1 MAAFF
6 GNNTTTNN
14 TTKTQEIDKM
24 SSGTTNIGKGAT
36 LSGNVETFGN
46 VRIDGKLMGD
56 IHSKSKVA
64 TGNESLVEGS
74 VYAQNAEI
82 EGEIRGK
89 LEIVELLV
97 LKSTAV
103 INGDIVAGKIVVE
116 SGALFNGACQMG
128 DVAKINKDK
137 EEKGKQTTLIT
148 PNNVIKPNFEDKK
161 DLPIIENTVKV

>member
-6 GNNTTTNN
+6 GNNNTTTNN

-89 LEIVELLV
+89 LEIIELLV

-116 SGALFNGACQMG
+116 AGALFNGACRMG

-137 EEKGKQTTLIT
+137 EEKNRETT
-148 PNNVIKPNFEDKK
+148 PNNTVKPNFEEKK
-161 DLPIIENTVKV
+161 DTTTILNTVKV

>member
-46 VRIDGKLMGD
+46 VRIDGKLVGD

-97 LKSTAV
+97 LKSTAI

-116 SGALFNGACQMG
+116 AGALFNGACQMG

-137 EEKGKQTTLIT
+137 EEKGKSVMLNTT
-148 PNNVIKPNFEDKK
+148 KPNFEDKK
-161 DLPIIENTVKV
+161 VTPVVENTVKN

>member
-6 GNNTTTNN
+6 GNNTTTNT

-89 LEIVELLV
+89 LEIIELLV

-116 SGALFNGACQMG
+116 AGALFNGACRMG
-128 DVAKINKDK
+128 DVAKMNKDK
-137 EEKGKQTTLIT
+137 EEKNKETTPNTT
-148 PNNVIKPNFEDKK
+148 PNNVIKPNFEEKK
-161 DLPIIENTVKV
+161 DTTTVKV

>member
-137 EEKGKQTTLIT
+137 EDKNKQIT
-148 PNNVIKPNFEDKK
+148 PIAVLKPNFEEKK
-161 DLPIIENTVKV
+161 ETLIVENTVKV